1 MARIEGMFAHI
12 LARMDAQDANI
23 EKLAGLYSKPSTD
36 TSNKAKP
43 LPGVQSSS
51 QSK

>member
-12 LARMDAQDANI
+12 LARMDAQDSKI
-23 EKLAGLYSKPSTD
+23 EKLAGLYSKSSSDMP
-36 TSNKAKP
+36 NKAKP